1 MSLLSVIYNECR
13 LVSVIQ
19 KHPFPMKKR
28 ITIAKVNKIQN
39 KNTLELEK
47 FPSKDKKS
55 LFVVGMHM
63 VNYHK
68 SYIFRVL

>member
-1 MSLLSVIYNECR
+1 
-13 LVSVIQ
+13 
-19 KHPFPMKKR
+19 MKKR